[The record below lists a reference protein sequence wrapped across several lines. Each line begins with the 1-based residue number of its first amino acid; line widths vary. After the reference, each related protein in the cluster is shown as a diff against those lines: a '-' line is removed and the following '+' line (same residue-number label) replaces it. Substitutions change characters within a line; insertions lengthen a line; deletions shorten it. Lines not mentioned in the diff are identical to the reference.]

1 MIQTLTNTNYQQLNK
16 ILLGFDAL
24 FFLVFDGVVFALS
37 VNVIKVQLHFDVILG
52 LIQVKF

>member
-1 MIQTLTNTNYQQLNK
+1 MIQTLTNTNYQQLNN

-24 FFLVFDGVVFALS
+24 FFLVFDGVVFALG